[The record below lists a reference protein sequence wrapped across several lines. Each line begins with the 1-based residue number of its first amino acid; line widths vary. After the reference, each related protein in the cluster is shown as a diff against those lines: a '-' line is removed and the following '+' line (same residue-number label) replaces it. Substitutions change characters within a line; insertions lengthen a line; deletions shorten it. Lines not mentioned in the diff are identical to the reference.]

1 MEPYWGPHFFGWMW
15 IFPAIFLVVFLVF
28 LFTFLSRGPGW
39 WMNRDW
45 HRRDTGESAR
55 EILDK
60 RFAKGELKKEE
71 YEEMKRVLDK

>member
-1 MEPYWGPHFFGWMW
+1 
-15 IFPAIFLVVFLVF
+15 
-28 LFTFLSRGPGW
+28 
-39 WMNRDW
+39 MNRDW
-45 HRRDTGESAR
+45 HRRGTGESAR